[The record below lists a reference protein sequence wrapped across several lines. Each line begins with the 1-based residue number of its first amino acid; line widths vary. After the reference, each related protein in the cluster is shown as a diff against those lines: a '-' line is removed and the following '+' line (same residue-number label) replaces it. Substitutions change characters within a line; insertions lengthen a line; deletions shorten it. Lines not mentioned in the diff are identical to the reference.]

1 MSKKLILT
9 AAIAV
14 LFCMISGGV
23 SADRVVLIPT
33 GTTLGTAGIKAEY
46 ANNSDGDGTI
56 LWANV
61 GISRFEIEGA
71 RFMDYGLDDTDVFSV
86 QAAVIPETSFTPAL
100 ALGIR
105 NIGDEHAGLPEPYPE
120 PYNEQSFY
128 AVASKTLPL
137 TESAPGLLGDAVV
150 HGGVGT
156 GGLSGFFF
164 GLEATIVPVG
174 VRASLEYDTDDWN
187 WAVSYG
193 FASIVRAKI
202 YSIKDDIFYGFS
214 LSTGF

>member
-1 MSKKLILT
+1 MSKKLILV

-14 LFCMISGGV
+14 LFCTISGGV

-46 ANNSDGDGTI
+46 ANNSDGDGVI

-71 RFMDYGLDDTDVFSV
+71 RFMDFGPDDTDVFSV

-105 NIGDEHAGLPEPYPE
+105 NIADENAGLPG

-128 AVASKTLPL
+128 AVASKTLPMP
-137 TESAPGLLGDAVV
+137 EGVPGLLGDAVV

-164 GLEATIVPVG
+164 GVEATIVPVG
-174 VRASLEYDTDDWN
+174 VRGSVEYDTDDWN

-202 YSIKDDIFYGFS
+202 YSIRDDVFYGFS